1 MVEYSAENAQYGAA
15 SAGCGAYSGSNS
27 LVFRFQRRWTQS
39 VHESSA
45 AARHPAMP
53 CLSDAALFQLT
64 LERKGHRSLDR
75 RTGGLP

>member
-1 MVEYSAENAQYGAA
+1 MVEYSAENVQYGAA

-39 VHESSA
+39 VHEFRQRRA
-45 AARHPAMP
+45 IRQ